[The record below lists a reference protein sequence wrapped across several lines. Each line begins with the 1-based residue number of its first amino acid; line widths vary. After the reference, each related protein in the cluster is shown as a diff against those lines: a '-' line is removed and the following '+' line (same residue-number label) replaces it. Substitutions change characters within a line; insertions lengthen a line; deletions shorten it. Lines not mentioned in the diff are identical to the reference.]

1 LIYSG
6 DVEEVHPNEHT
17 GLFHLVDSFYI
28 ATAIISSTTT
38 PILPIRNNSFEIS
51 KINLTISTTE
61 IPIVDNIYHQEY
73 VTERNLIL
81 KLPPQT
87 SFEWFYKQFT
97 HFGIRG
103 LLIGSV
109 LSICLLL
116 LLLFLIIHLHCKSR
130 HSRKKLSY
138 QYKQTNGNKIYSQL
152 KHSSILPPNGRQSK
166 KHTSK
171 FLRYL
176 HTNQSKPT
184 SFRLTSNG
192 SIARLNS
199 SDSYHLI
206 SSIQE
211 SRKDKKSSPYK
222 TSDCGLNENC
232 CVHTTLSQSIPS
244 PSIYHQVNRLMISGN
259 EPLLPLANLT
269 QSHPPL
275 TPVTTTLRSVK
286 KDIDNSSVQTYSA
299 VYSCELASNLDI
311 DQEFLAQYRS
321 STRRRS
327 TLKSNNSTSLQDQVL
342 FLYMKNLVDCYAV
355 QPNNLRTML
364 LATADEN
371 RIQLFHIRVSWL
383 LVFLIIAFFF
393 HSLSFS
399 LIIPMSNTISFVS
412 SNIISRKEM
421 KIRFRSIN

>member
-1 LIYSG
+1 
-6 DVEEVHPNEHT
+6 
-17 GLFHLVDSFYI
+17 
-28 ATAIISSTTT
+28 
-38 PILPIRNNSFEIS
+38 
-51 KINLTISTTE
+51 
-61 IPIVDNIYHQEY
+61 
-73 VTERNLIL
+73 
-81 KLPPQT
+81 
-87 SFEWFYKQFT
+87 
-97 HFGIRG
+97 
-103 LLIGSV
+103 
-109 LSICLLL
+109 
-116 LLLFLIIHLHCKSR
+116 
-130 HSRKKLSY
+130 
-138 QYKQTNGNKIYSQL
+138 
-152 KHSSILPPNGRQSK
+152 
-166 KHTSK
+166 
-171 FLRYL
+171 
-176 HTNQSKPT
+176 
-184 SFRLTSNG
+184 
-192 SIARLNS
+192 
-199 SDSYHLI
+199 
-206 SSIQE
+206 
-211 SRKDKKSSPYK
+211 
-222 TSDCGLNENC
+222 
-232 CVHTTLSQSIPS
+232 
-244 PSIYHQVNRLMISGN
+244 MISGN

-311 DQEFLAQYRS
+311 DQEFLSQYRS

-327 TLKSNNSTSLQDQVL
+327 TLKSNNSTSVQDQIL

-412 SNIISRKEM
+412 SNITSRKEM